1 MKIFKTIA
9 NYFKRKSIEKVL
21 KGKIEIEKEKKDM
34 PNLSVAERLALASYD
49 WVKLEWNGHKQDFLI
64 KNINVTDMALCGKYP
79 NIMLHFVKT
88 AKAEGLKIEDDDIE
102 EKLDYAELK
111 KEEYSFYEEV
121 ARVSMLTPSFQ
132 EVYDAI
138 INLRKQKG
146 IEQKVESVRDV
157 IPYDF
162 LEDLFRYHMQRWELD
177 IKKKSEK
184 LTLIGQDA

>member
-1 MKIFKTIA
+1 MKLINKITE
-9 NYFKRKSIEKVL
+9 YLKRKSIEK
-21 KGKIEIEKEKKDM
+21 KAKIEIQKEKNELA
-34 PNLSVAERLALASYD
+34 NLSFANRLALASYD
-49 WVKLEWNGHKQDFLI
+49 WVKLDWNGQKEEFLI

-79 NIMLHFVKT
+79 NIMLHFIRT
-88 AKAEGLKIEDDDIE
+88 AKSEGLKLDDDNIE
-102 EKLDYAELK
+102 EKIDYAQLK
-111 KEEYSFYEEV
+111 KEEYSFYEEI

-138 INLRKQKG
+138 INLRKTKG
-146 IEQKVESVRDV
+146 IETKIESVRDV

-177 IKKKSEK
+177 IKKKSAK